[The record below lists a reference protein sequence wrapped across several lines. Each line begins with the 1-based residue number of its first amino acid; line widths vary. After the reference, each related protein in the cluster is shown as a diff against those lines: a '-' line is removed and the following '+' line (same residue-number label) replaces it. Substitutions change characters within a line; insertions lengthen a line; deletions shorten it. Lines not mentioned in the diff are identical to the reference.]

1 MGKQISLCIIMH
13 FMQKE
18 HFKKTIEKKRAQ
30 IVYLTSTLLIKVI
43 GSLSSIFFLLGCI

>member
-18 HFKKTIEKKRAQ
+18 HFKKTIEKKKGPNSVLD
-30 IVYLTSTLLIKVI
+30 IHSTD
-43 GSLSSIFFLLGCI
+43 